1 MRADS
6 VGTTGLLAEEFE
18 ISFFENPLVA
28 VRSVKWQRRG
38 KPRDL
43 INETKID
50 DAREKKK
57 VGIASQVLL
66 FAIFTRGKFDTLQF
80 DGWIAQQQASGR
92 NCDYNVARLNGY
104 FWGQTRP

>member
-1 MRADS
+1 M
-6 VGTTGLLAEEFE
+6 EFE
-18 ISFFENPLVA
+18 KSFFENPLVA
-28 VRSVKWQRRG
+28 VRSVKWKRRG

-50 DAREKKK
+50 DTQEKKSGYRESRP
-57 VGIASQVLL
+57 V

-80 DGWIAQQQASGR
+80 NGWIAQQQASGR

-104 FWGQTRP
+104 FWGETRS